1 MLGRRKTWESGTGVG
16 SGNDLGSRDQES
28 RLYNKKFL
36 APLAPKIPIFCATGK
51 NFENFGSRN
60 FETLCALPNTIHTT
74 CLFHGLN
81 RVAEEVRACF

>member
-1 MLGRRKTWESGTGVG
+1 
-16 SGNDLGSRDQES
+16 
-28 RLYNKKFL
+28 L